1 MTVRHTRD
9 MHFENNQPISM
20 ARVARVAALLLAA
33 CALLARADVM
43 VKQHTSP
50 KTLLSKVP
58 VFLLTNEAGQPYL
71 TTNKE
76 GDQVGEMFL
85 FLRDAEYALDVL
97 KNMPG
102 ASDARMWK
110 TDLHRAMRMAQR
122 KATSGLFN
130 AEGREMRML
139 MRLHPHDRQ
148 RTNARLVYL
157 KQGKLFKRP
166 PELPVFYAD
175 GLAAEK
181 RSGPVTPLFF
191 AKEELDRAWARMALR
206 AGGEM
211 PRKPKVTVTSLGEVL
226 QSIGEDSTSR
236 ADFYIGEAALEWIK
250 SQRRPGR
257 ARIFRPRRF

>member
-1 MTVRHTRD
+1 MPSSLR
-9 MHFENNQPISM
+9 
-20 ARVARVAALLLAA
+20 AALVFA
-33 CALLARADVM
+33 CALLARADLM
-43 VKQHTSP
+43 VKQHTTP

-85 FLRDAEYALDVL
+85 FLRDAEKSLEVL

-122 KATSGLFN
+122 NQKSGLYN

-148 RTNARLVYL
+148 RTNARLVFL
-157 KQGKLFKRP
+157 KQGKLFAKP
-166 PELPVFYAD
+166 PDVPVFFAD
-175 GLAAEK
+175 GLIADK
-181 RSGPVTPLFF
+181 RRGPVMPLFF
-191 AKEELDRAWARMALR
+191 AKEELDRVWARMVLR
-206 AGGEM
+206 SGGAM

-226 QSIGEDSTSR
+226 QSVDNDPSVR
-236 ADFYIGEAALEWIK
+236 ADFYIGESTLEWLK
-250 SQRRPGR
+250 AQRRPGK
-257 ARIFRPRRF
+257 ARIFRPRRW